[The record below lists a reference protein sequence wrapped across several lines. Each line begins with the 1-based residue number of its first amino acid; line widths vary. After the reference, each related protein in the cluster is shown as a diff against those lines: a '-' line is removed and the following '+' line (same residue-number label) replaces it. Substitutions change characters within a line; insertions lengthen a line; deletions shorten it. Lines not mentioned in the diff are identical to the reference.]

1 MTPTRIKFCGIT
13 SLRDALDAVSC
24 GVDALGFVLHPG
36 SPRYVEPSVAADIIR
51 RLPAFVTSVV
61 LMVDA
66 DKGRIKDIVN
76 RLHPDLLQFHGHE
89 QPGDCEAVGRPYIK
103 AVRATSANDIVEM
116 AGRFTGARCILLDS
130 FANESFANGS
140 VADESVAGD
149 DFGGSGKTFDWRITP
164 SLAKP
169 LILAGGLNAGNV
181 GDAIAQVKPYAVDVS
196 SGVEKSKGV
205 KDMGKMKAFVEAV
218 RRADLNDG

>member
-1 MTPTRIKFCGIT
+1 MTHTRIKICGIT

-24 GVDALGFVLHPG
+24 GVDALGFVLHRG
-36 SPRYVEPSVAADIIR
+36 SPRYVELSVAADIAR
-51 RLPAFVTSVV
+51 RLPAFVTSVALV
-61 LMVDA
+61 VDA
-66 DKGRIKDIVN
+66 DKGRIKDIVKT
-76 RLHPDLLQFHGHE
+76 LHPDLLQFHGNE
-89 QPGDCEAVGRPYIK
+89 EPGNCEESGRPYVK
-103 AVRATSANDIVEM
+103 AVRATSTNDIVAM

-130 FANESFANGS
+130 
-140 VADESVAGD
+140 VAGD
-149 DFGGSGKTFDWRITP
+149 DFGGTGATFDWRITP

-169 LILAGGLNAGNV
+169 LILAGGLDAGNV

-196 SGVEKSKGV
+196 SGVEKDKGV